1 MIVLGIHVGHDSSAA
16 IIVNGEIM
24 ADVSEERFN
33 RIKHSNNV
41 PLRSIQYCLEKV
53 GLKDINCVD
62 YIAFSWKSA
71 PPQIVN
77 LFGLDVSH
85 ARKGVIERVRRLSG
99 RNRVKMP
106 VYYDNYNLDDPNK
119 FIPVEHHLAHAA
131 SAFYTKG
138 SSEKCLVFTIDGS
151 GDGVST
157 AVWEAEGT
165 SIEPLVKY
173 YKEASL
179 GWSYSIATE
188 GLHYWHGDG
197 EGTVMGLAPYGDPG
211 KCKGVLDKYFPH
223 FDGKELIK
231 KAEMGNAYYW
241 AESGFTHY
249 HFDEAYEV
257 EKLVEKYGAEN
268 IAAEAQR
275 KLEENIISFVKGWC
289 KEKNISSIA
298 CAGGVFLNVKL
309 NQRIWN
315 ARDGII
321 KSQSIFPNS
330 GDSGLAVGAA
340 LHVYHRHNEYSSDPI
355 DHLFLGPEYSDK
367 EIEALLKSRMLDYEV
382 LENPARTAAEILAEN
397 KVIGWFQGRMESG
410 PRALGNRSI
419 LMSPLKPENKDYVN
433 ARVKFREGF
442 RPFCPSLLWEKREEY
457 LKDYRDE
464 YYMIT
469 SFEVK
474 DEKRNKVPAV
484 VHVDNTLRP
493 QMVKEK
499 QNPLYWNLINEFGNI
514 TGEYIVLNTSLNIKG
529 EPMICAPR
537 EALRC
542 FFDSGLDAL
551 ILGRYLLKKSAVI
564 DKNAPSG
571 EG

>member
-1 MIVLGIHVGHDSSAA
+1 MIVLGIHCGHDSSAA
-16 IIVNGEIM
+16 IIVDGEIV

-33 RIKHSNNV
+33 RIKHSNNA
-41 PLRSIQYCLEKV
+41 PIRSIDYCLEKV
-53 GLKDINCVD
+53 GLSDINDVD

-71 PPQIVN
+71 TLQIAH
-77 LFGLDVSH
+77 LFGLDASN
-85 ARKGVIERVRRLSG
+85 AGKGLVERVRKLRG
-99 RNRVKMP
+99 QNRIKLP
-106 VYYDNYNLDDPNK
+106 VYYDNYHLTNPDK

-131 SAFYTKG
+131 SAYYTRG
-138 SSEKCLVFTIDGS
+138 TSEKCLVFTIDGS

-165 SIEPLVKY
+165 TIVPLKKY

-179 GWSYSIATE
+179 GWSYSIVTE

-197 EGTVMGLAPYGDPG
+197 EGTVMGLAPYGDPD
-211 KCKGVLDKYFPH
+211 KCAGVLDKYFPN
-223 FDGKELIK
+223 FDGKELLK
-231 KAEMGNAYYW
+231 KAEIGDAYFWY
-241 AESGFTHY
+241 ESGFVHY

-257 EKLVEKYGAEN
+257 EDLVKKYGAEN

-275 KLEENIISFVKGWC
+275 KLEENTIAFVKGWC
-289 KEKNISSIA
+289 REKNISSIA

-315 ARDGII
+315 SRDDII
-321 KSQSIFPNS
+321 ENQSIFPNS

-340 LHVYHRHNEYSSDPI
+340 LHVYHKHNKYSLDAI
-355 DHLFLGPEYSDK
+355 DHLYLGPEYSDE
-367 EIEALLKSRMLDYEV
+367 EIEALLKSRMLEYEK
-382 LENPARTAAEILAEN
+382 LDNPAKTAAEILAQN

-419 LMSPLKPENKDYVN
+419 LMSPLKQENKDYVN

-442 RPFCPSLLWEKREEY
+442 RPFCPSLLWEKRDEY

-464 YYMIT
+464 HFMIT

-474 DEKRNKVPAV
+474 EEKRDRVPAV
-484 VHVDNTLRP
+484 VHVDGTLRP
-493 QMVKEK
+493 QMVKQH
-499 QNPLYWNLINEFGNI
+499 QNPLYWELINEFGGI

-542 FFDSGLDAL
+542 FFDSGIDVL
-551 ILGRYLLKKSAVI
+551 IIGCFMLKKPTEMDRGTESSA
-564 DKNAPSG
+564 G
-571 EG
+571 